1 MQIFGRTLQMVFAS
15 TVLAGGLTGGLA
27 GCSVESKSESFTYD
41 YTENSCPTGKQTFSD
56 KASYCNALLD
66 ETLNKGCAYSMRKAT
81 YEANCQA
88 STTPAPSQSPA
99 PAPAPAPVVRETPAS
114 GEKIEKIEIAALAR
128 NGLSLDTDSVSK
140 NQSELVVTTLRGE
153 LLAERFPTSIRSLA
167 LSLASSVKIRRPTMA
182 WCNLTEKNFGRVQ
195 EHKTFSIQLKGEE
208 STFRAD
214 TRTSCL
220 STLTTASVD
229 GLTVDFEDVPT
240 VHTDG
245 SHSLSLVTLVIRLNP

>member
-27 GCSVESKSESFTYD
+27 GCSAESKSESFTYD

-99 PAPAPAPVVRETPAS
+99 PVVRETPAS
-114 GEKIEKIEIAALAR
+114 GEKIEKIEIDALAR
-128 NGLSLDTDSVSK
+128 NGLSVDTDSVSK
-140 NQSELVVTTLRGE
+140 NQSELIVTTLRGE
-153 LLAERFPTSIRSLA
+153 VLAGRFPTTVRSLA

-182 WCNLTEKNFGRVQ
+182 WCNLTEKNFGRAK
-195 EHKTFSIQLKGEE
+195 EHSPFSIQLKGEE

-245 SHSLSLVTLVIRLNP
+245 SQSLSLVTLVIRLNP